1 MNDAM
6 LLNDGARPVVR
17 LERHLPDP
25 PSIVWR
31 AITDREQ
38 LRSWFPCDVVVEG
51 GRWKVGAA
59 ITFRFPPEVI
69 DMTLTGEVLVV
80 DEPNALAFSWGEE
93 ILRFEL
99 SPADGGTHL
108 VLLNELGPDIAAR
121 NAAGWEVCLDRL
133 AGLDPD
139 ANAWQPLFE
148 AYTVAFEPTLGPQ
161 EGPPAGY
168 KGD

>member
-1 MNDAM
+1 MNSGT
-6 LLNDGARPVVR
+6 LLADGARPAVR

-38 LRSWFPCDVVVEG
+38 LRSWFPCDVVVAG
-51 GRWKVGAA
+51 GRWEVGAT
-59 ITFRFPPEVI
+59 ITFHFPPEVI
-69 DMTLTGEVLVV
+69 DITLTGEVLAV

-99 SPADGGTHL
+99 SLADGGTHL
-108 VLLNELGPDIAAR
+108 VLVDELPAGIAAR

-133 AGLDPD
+133 AGLDPGPD
-139 ANAWQPLFE
+139 AWRPRFE
-148 AYTVAFEPTLGPQ
+148 SYRVAFEPALGPQ